1 MENCEVSILE
11 LGMYIKQKKHTMK
24 IYMLG
29 PILKIR
35 PILRHIFATCQ
46 KKVLSDY
53 NWTNKYKLKLSQTW
67 T

>member
-46 KKVLSDY
+46 KKFYLITIGLISISLS
-53 NWTNKYKLKLSQTW
+53 
-67 T
+67 